1 MVLMSDK
8 VCVCDSC
15 SHLVMKEDALGS
27 RGDLGGS
34 MGEDGT
40 QKLEGPE
47 DPSCWNLCSGY
58 IVIGTGDP
66 EG

>member
-1 MVLMSDK
+1 MWVAL
-8 VCVCDSC
+8 C
-15 SHLVMKEDALGS
+15 SHLVIMEEDALGS

-34 MGEDGT
+34 MGQGGT

-47 DPSCWNLCSGY
+47 DPSCWNLCSDC
-58 IVIGTGDP
+58 IVIGTGNP